1 MYTFF
6 LKKFLAQMSNMNF
19 LDNYNSKAIIKIVT
33 RHFDRFLYICVCNQ
47 ENDIKNSRGKE
58 EKKDNF

>member
-6 LKKFLAQMSNMNF
+6 LKKILVQMSDMNF
-19 LDNYNSKAIIKIVT
+19 LTIYNSKAIIKIVT

-47 ENDIKNSRGKE
+47 ENDIKNSRGK
-58 EKKDNF
+58 